1 MKSPGSSH
9 STFKL
14 GTILLLTAVLF
25 LGAAAAWQPAPVTA
39 RSAPQQFTITPS
51 AGDHGLVSPLEEQIV
66 DAHASSV
73 RFTITADPGYH
84 IAEVRIDGVSV
95 GTPVSYQFTDVL
107 ADHSISATFA
117 AEGEG
122 PFTITPSAGAHGG
135 ITPPVPSSV
144 KAGSSLTFRVSPEP
158 GYHIA
163 DVLVDGASVGALS
176 SYEFI
181 DVRADHTISA
191 TFAVDAERRFTITP
205 SAGAHGGI
213 TPPTPQTVVA
223 GGGLVF
229 TIAASDGYHVAD
241 VLVDGRSVGARASY
255 AFTNVQADHTIS
267 ATFAADAG
275 QKYTVTPSA
284 GAHGGIS
291 PPAPQSVAAGE
302 NLLFTIT
309 ADPGYH
315 VADVLV
321 DGASV
326 GARSSYQFTNV
337 QAGHTISA
345 SFAADT
351 GPTVTITSP
360 AGGELWRR
368 GSSQAVHW
376 TLSTPVSDGRF
387 TLWASSP
394 SGVLTQLTP
403 PGAPVTAL
411 AGSTDYDWS
420 YTVALPAMVTYQ
432 IIVRYESDAGEV
444 QSEARSSG
452 RVAVTA
458 QTRLS
463 VTKPNGAVTW
473 RRGTNQTV
481 RWTLSE
487 PIAAGVFRVWA
498 LSAKGTR
505 YPVTAATAPVK
516 VVAGATS
523 YSARWKVNAPP
534 GKGYRI
540 VVEHWWAGA
549 KLAVGKSTG
558 RLTITR

>member
-1 MKSPGSSH
+1 MKSPASSH
-9 STFKL
+9 LTFKL
-14 GTILLLTAVLF
+14 ATTFVLTAVLF
-25 LGAAAAWQPAPVTA
+25 LGAAAAWQPAPVMA

-51 AGDHGLVSPLEEQIV
+51 AGDHGVVDPLEEQTVPAGGSMLFRIR
-66 DAHASSV
+66 AE
-73 RFTITADPGYH
+73 TGYH
-84 IAEVRIDGVSV
+84 IAEVRVDDTSV
-95 GTPVSYQFTDVL
+95 GVRTSYEFTNVQ
-107 ADHSISATFA
+107 ADHAISATFA
-117 AEGEG
+117 ADGEG
-122 PFTITPSAGAHGG
+122 PFTITPLPSDHGWIGPLVPQTVAAGA
-135 ITPPVPSSV
+135 SV
-144 KAGSSLTFRVSPEP
+144 VFTIGAFA
-158 GYHIA
+158 GYHIT
-163 DVLVDGASVGALS
+163 DVLVDGASVGVRT
-176 SYEFI
+176 SYEFT
-181 DVRADHTISA
+181 DVRVDHTISA
-191 TFAVDAERRFTITP
+191 TFAVDTERKFTITP
-205 SAGAHGGI
+205 LPADHGWIG
-213 TPPTPQTVVA
+213 PLVPQTVAA
-223 GGGLVF
+223 GGSVLF
-229 TIAASDGYHVAD
+229 TIGAFDGYHITD
-241 VLVDGRSVGARASY
+241 VLVDGVSVGARTSY
-255 AFTNVQADHTIS
+255 KFTNVQADHTIS

-275 QKYTVTPSA
+275 QKYTITPSA
-284 GAHGGIS
+284 GAHGAIS
-291 PPAPQSVAAGE
+291 PPTPQSVAAGSSVT
-302 NLLFTIT
+302 FTMT
-309 ADPGYH
+309 ADTGYH

-368 GSSQAVHW
+368 GSSQAIRW

-394 SGVLTQLTP
+394 SGALTQLTP
-403 PGAPVTAL
+403 PGAPVAAL
-411 AGSTDYDWS
+411 AGSTDYEWS
-420 YTVALPAMVTYQ
+420 YTVALPATVTYQ
-432 IIVRYESDAGEV
+432 IIVRYESDAGAV
-444 QSEARSSG
+444 QSEARSAG

-458 QTRLS
+458 QVRLS
-463 VTKPNGAVTW
+463 VTKPSGAVTW
-473 RRGTNQTV
+473 RRSSNQTV

-487 PIAAGVFRVWA
+487 PVAAGVFRVWA

-516 VVAGATS
+516 AVAGAAS

-558 RLTITR
+558 GLTITR